1 MNYDIGIQE
10 DFDNMTDELGY
21 STVEVYLRDTSLNYE
36 GQEGDGSTTENVVRE
51 LAFLQELDS
60 THEMVA
66 TGQLN
71 MGAVRI
77 TFKSDSIVEEECY
90 IKKNSNTYKIIRL
103 TKVRGM
109 KNDRVLYIIA
119 YGNKVPNR

>member
-1 MNYDIGIQE
+1 
-10 DFDNMTDELGY
+10 
-21 STVEVYLRDTSLNYE
+21 
-36 GQEGDGSTTENVVRE
+36 
-51 LAFLQELDS
+51 
-60 THEMVA
+60 MVA